1 VRAGLV
7 LARQFEGP
15 AVTGKATFK
24 FPPLI
29 HEDMTVNDLMLLL
42 RKNKIKVA
50 AMILAIAIFP
60 SLYDDWS
67 ASRSA
72 EKLKSDRDEVGT
84 QASIAG
90 MMLFNAWKSC
100 TQIGISDISTCSR
113 HEGQLLQE
121 KPASLLAKTAV
132 EQRDSYLKHCQRFYD
147 FDYCKR
153 LLERSIQISS
163 AQSKK

>member
-1 VRAGLV
+1 MIRV
-7 LARQFEGP
+7 
-15 AVTGKATFK
+15 
-24 FPPLI
+24 
-29 HEDMTVNDLMLLL
+29 DMTVNGFMLLL

-50 AMILAIAIFP
+50 AMILTIAIVP

-72 EKLKSDRDEVGT
+72 EKLKSDLGEVGT

-90 MMLFNAWKSC
+90 MMLFSAWKSC
-100 TQIGISDISTCSR
+100 TQIGISDISTCSK

-121 KPASLLAKTAV
+121 KAAPLLAKTAV
-132 EQRDSYLKHCQRFYD
+132 EQRDSYLKYCQRYYD

-163 AQSKK
+163 AQSNK